1 MNTRDCKFRG
11 GYFFVSTHKNVNM
24 TVQANYKY
32 CLLSLLALSSCSKG
46 KSNKPVTSGGDT
58 TAITPQ
64 KDPIIAASVGFFL
77 DDWTPKTFVAP
88 LYSTV
93 AAPSSNATVTIN
105 VDYSTVITKVP
116 KYLFGNNA
124 TAYTAQL
131 ANAPDLVSSIKNL
144 SPNVLRFPGGS
155 LSDGYFWNGVMP
167 ADAPDSVITSG
178 TLAPAVYWFGNNVP
192 GWQFSLTNYY
202 TLLQQTNSTGIITV
216 NYAYARYGTSAHPDQ
231 VAAHL
236 AANWVR
242 YDKGRTKYWEIGNE
256 DYGSWEAGYK
266 IDVNKNK
273 DGQPQIISGA
283 LYGTHFKVFAD
294 SMRAAAV
301 EVGSKIEIGAQV
313 IGTNPVNSSN
323 PPGETWNNGLFAS
336 AGDSPD
342 FYVIHDYFTGE
353 DNETAAV
360 ILNTA
365 ATETNAI
372 TAWMNTSTKA
382 GSVSLKPIALTEWN
396 ITAMGS
402 RQMVSN
408 VAGLHADLAL
418 GAMLK
423 NQFGMASRWN
433 LVSGWGTTGNDQGM
447 FSTGEPGVADNTPH
461 PAFYHMY
468 YFQKYFGDRMV
479 SSTVQN
485 SSAVLAQNIGDIV
498 AYASS
503 FTSGEAG
510 VVIVNK
516 GTASQIVS
524 VKITN
529 FVPGTRYYYY
539 TMVGGTDNGEFS
551 EKVYINGNGPD
562 ISTIGGPSGY
572 QTLTAVSSSL
582 TRGIKVSAPP
592 RSVIFLV
599 AENKK

>member
-1 MNTRDCKFRG
+1 MRVPT
-11 GYFFVSTHKNVNM
+11 
-24 TVQANYKY
+24 NYKY
-32 CLLSLLALSSCSKG
+32 CLLGLFVLGACSKKKG
-46 KSNKPVTSGGDT
+46 DNPVTPGGGDT
-58 TAITPQ
+58 TVTITPQ
-64 KDPIIAASVGFFL
+64 KDPTIAKSEGFFL
-77 DDWTPKTFVAP
+77 NDWAAKTFVAP
-88 LYSTV
+88 VYSTV
-93 AAPSSNATVTIN
+93 AAPSGNATVTIN

-155 LSDGYFWNGVMP
+155 LSDAYFWDGVIP
-167 ADAPDSVITSG
+167 TDAPDSIIASG
-178 TLAPAVYWFGNNVP
+178 ILGPATYWLGSNVP
-192 GWQFSLTNYY
+192 SWQFSLANYY

-256 DYGSWEAGYK
+256 DYGSWEDGYK
-266 IDVNKNK
+266 IDVTKNQ
-273 DGQPQIISGA
+273 DGQPQFISGA
-283 LYGTHFKVFAD
+283 LYGQHFKVFAD
-294 SMRAAAV
+294 SMRAAATQ
-301 EVGSKIEIGAQV
+301 VGSTIEIGAQV
-313 IGTNPVNSSN
+313 IGTNPANTSN

-365 ATETNAI
+365 ATETSAI
-372 TAWMNTSTKA
+372 TAWMNTSTTA
-382 GSVSLKPIALTEWN
+382 GSVAMKPIALTEWN

-418 GAMLK
+418 GEMLK
-423 NQFGMASRWN
+423 NHFGMASRWN

-447 FSTGEPGVADNTPH
+447 FSTGEPGVTDNTPH

-485 SSAVLAQNIGDIV
+485 SSAVLAQNVGDIV

-516 GTASQIVS
+516 GTSSQIVS
-524 VKITN
+524 VNITN
-529 FVPGTRYYYY
+529 FLPGTRYYYY
-539 TMVGGTDNGEFS
+539 TLVGGTDNGEFS

-562 ISTIGGPSGY
+562 ISTVGGPSGY

-582 TRGIKVSAPP
+582 AGGIKVSAPP

-599 AENKK
+599 ADNKK

>member
-1 MNTRDCKFRG
+1 MK
-11 GYFFVSTHKNVNM
+11 
-24 TVQANYKY
+24 
-32 CLLSLLALSSCSKG
+32 LLLPITCCSICLLALAACSK
-46 KSNKPVTSGGDT
+46 KGGPSAAQVNNDT
-58 TAITPQ
+58 TAIIPQ
-64 KDPIIAASVGFFL
+64 KDPSIAESVGFFL
-77 DDWTPKTFVAP
+77 DDWAAKTFVAP

-93 AAPSSNATVTIN
+93 AAPSGNATVTIN

-124 TAYTAQL
+124 GAYLPQL
-131 ANAPDLVSSIKNL
+131 ATAPGLINSIKIL

-155 LSDGYFWNGVMP
+155 IADVYFWDGVVP
-167 ADAPDSVITSG
+167 TDVPDSLFDSSG
-178 TLAPAVYWFGNNVP
+178 NPAPVSYWFGNNTP
-192 GWQFSLTNYY
+192 SWELSLANYY
-202 TLLQQTNSTGIITV
+202 TALQQTNSTGIITI
-216 NYAYARYGTSAHPDQ
+216 NYGYARYGTSAHPDQ

-242 YDKGRTKYWEIGNE
+242 HDNGRTKYWEIGNE
-256 DYGSWEAGYK
+256 DYGAWEDGYK
-266 IDVNKNK
+266 INTTNNQ
-273 DGQPQIISGA
+273 DGQPAIITGA
-283 LYGTHFKVFAD
+283 LYGQHFKVFAD
-294 SMRAAAV
+294 SMRAAATQ
-301 EVGSKIEIGAQV
+301 VGAQIEIGALL
-313 IGTNPVNSSN
+313 NSTAPASWN
-323 PPGETWNNGLFAS
+323 TVGYTWEQGYFAS
-336 AGDSPD
+336 AGNSAD
-342 FYVIHDYFTGE
+342 FYVVHDYFTGS

-365 ATETNAI
+365 ATESAAVMGYMNTI
-372 TAWMNTSTKA
+372 TAKN
-382 GSVSLKPIALTEWN
+382 GVSLKPIALTEWN
-396 ITAMGS
+396 IFATGS

-408 VAGLHADLAL
+408 VAGMHADLVI
-418 GAMLK
+418 GEMLK
-423 NQFGMASRWN
+423 NQFGMASRWDLIN
-433 LVSGWGTTGNDQGM
+433 GWGTTGDDLGM
-447 FSTGEPGVADNTPH
+447 FSSGEPGVADNTPH

-468 YFQKYFGDRMV
+468 YFQKYFGDRMI
-479 SSTVQN
+479 SSTVKN
-485 SSAVLAQNIGDIV
+485 SSAVLAQNAGDIV

-524 VKITN
+524 VNITN

-539 TMVGGTDNGEFS
+539 TLVGGTDNGEFS

-582 TRGIKVSAPP
+582 TGGIKVSAPP

-599 AENKK
+599 ADNKKK

>member
-1 MNTRDCKFRG
+1 MKLITP
-11 GYFFVSTHKNVNM
+11 V
-24 TVQANYKY
+24 KY
-32 CLLSLLALSSCSKG
+32 CSFCLLALAACGKKG
-46 KSNKPVTSGGDT
+46 SPSATQANTDT
-58 TAITPQ
+58 TVAVIPQ
-64 KDPIIAASVGFFL
+64 KDPTTAKSEGFFL
-77 DDWTPKTFVAP
+77 NDWAAKTFVAP

-93 AAPSSNATVTIN
+93 AAPSGNATVTIN

-131 ANAPDLVSSIKNL
+131 ASAPGLINSIKNL
-144 SPNVLRFPGGS
+144 SPNILRFPGGS
-155 LSDGYFWNGVMP
+155 LSDTYFWDGVQP
-167 ADAPDSVITSG
+167 ADAPDSLIASG
-178 TLAPAVYWFGNNVP
+178 TLAPATYWLGSNVP
-192 GWQFSLTNYY
+192 GWQFSLANYY

-242 YDKGRTKYWEIGNE
+242 YDNGRTKYWEIGNE
-256 DYGSWEAGYK
+256 DYGSWENGYK
-266 IDVNKNK
+266 IDVTQNK
-273 DGQPQIISGA
+273 DGQPQFISGA

-294 SMRAAAV
+294 SMRAAAAQ
-301 EVGSKIEIGAQV
+301 VGATIEIGAQV
-313 IGTNPVNSSN
+313 IGTNPANTSN

-336 AGDSPD
+336 AADSPD

-365 ATETNAI
+365 ASETSAI
-372 TAWMNTSTKA
+372 TTWMNTSTAA
-382 GSVSLKPIALTEWN
+382 GSVSMKPIALTEWN

-418 GAMLK
+418 GEFLK

-447 FSTGEPGVADNTPH
+447 FSTGEPGVVDNTPQ

-485 SSAVLAQNIGDIV
+485 SSAVLPQNVDDIV

-503 FTSGEAG
+503 FSSGEAG

-524 VKITN
+524 VNIKN

-539 TMVGGTDNGEFS
+539 TLVGGTDNGEFS

-582 TRGIKVSAPP
+582 TGGIKVSAPP

-599 AENKK
+599 ADNKK

>member
-1 MNTRDCKFRG
+1 MK
-11 GYFFVSTHKNVNM
+11 
-24 TVQANYKY
+24 
-32 CLLSLLALSSCSKG
+32 LLTPIKCCSICLLALAACSKKG
-46 KSNKPVTSGGDT
+46 SPGATQDNNDT
-58 TAITPQ
+58 TVAVIAQ
-64 KDPIIAASVGFFL
+64 KDPTIAKSQGFFL
-77 DDWTPKTFVAP
+77 NDWAPKTFAAP
-88 LYSTV
+88 VYSTV
-93 AAPSSNATVTIN
+93 AAPSGNATVTVN

-116 KYLFGNNA
+116 KYLFGNN
-124 TAYTAQL
+124 TNPYIGQL
-131 ANAPDLVSSIKNL
+131 VTNPGLISNIKNL
-144 SPNVLRFPGGS
+144 SPNILRAPGGS
-155 LSDGYFWNGVMP
+155 LSDVYFWNGITP
-167 ADAPDSVITSG
+167 SDAPDSIITSG
-178 TLAPAVYWFGNNVP
+178 TLAPSSYWFGNNTAA
-192 GWQFSLTNYY
+192 WTLSLDNYY
-202 TLLQQTNSTGIITV
+202 AALQQTNSTGIITV

-242 YDKGRTKYWEIGNE
+242 YDNGRTKYWEVGNE
-256 DYGSWEAGYK
+256 SGGSWEAGYQ
-266 IDVNKNK
+266 IDVTKNK
-273 DGQPQIISGA
+273 DGQPKIITGA
-283 LYGTHFKVFAD
+283 LYGQHFKVFAD
-294 SMRAAAV
+294 SMRAAAAQ
-301 EVGSKIEIGAQV
+301 VGATIEIGAQV
-313 IGTNPVNSSN
+313 IGTNPANTSN

-336 AGDSPD
+336 AADSPD

-365 ATETNAI
+365 ASETSAI
-372 TAWMNTSTKA
+372 TTWMNTSTAA
-382 GSVSLKPIALTEWN
+382 GSVSMKPIALTEWN

-418 GAMLK
+418 GEFLK

-447 FSTGEPGVADNTPH
+447 FSTGEPGVVDNTPQ

-485 SSAVLAQNIGDIV
+485 SSAVLPQNVDDIV

-503 FTSGEAG
+503 FSSGEAG

-524 VKITN
+524 VNIKN

-539 TMVGGTDNGEFS
+539 TLVGGTDNGEFS

-582 TRGIKVSAPP
+582 TGGIKVSAPP

-599 AENKK
+599 ADNKKK